1 MKHAM
6 SRLLAG
12 LAVIVLCAVAAG
24 TAQAQTG
31 KLTGI
36 VTDAQSGVPLE
47 GAQVILQNTGISAL
61 TGANGRFFVV
71 NVPPNTYTLMVRRIG
86 YTSAEVRNVL
96 VQIDVTRTVDV
107 ELTATGA
114 IGVEQITITAEEVP
128 LVQPGVTG
136 TGTNLRAEEISA
148 LPVTNIQ
155 GVLALQQGFI
165 EVPQNTDMISFSESR
180 RNLITPI
187 RIRGGRGGES
197 LTLIDGV
204 PINNFVFGGPSFGIT
219 TEAIEQ
225 LDYQRGGFEP
235 QYGNALSGIIN
246 IATREGGTNLAGA
259 FRYQTSAIGGA
270 LGNRP
275 DELMGYSQLEGYLS
289 GPIPGTAQRL
299 RFMAAGR
306 VQTGADRVLL
316 FDNDVT
322 RGSGPA
328 PGRDPNLGNP
338 QNLDLFPGWR
348 AFGYN
353 NLRDI
358 TAKLTYYFTPTA
370 KLSVSGIRYEGQR
383 LPFDFDWMLM
393 GFFPLNAPAVN
404 NLEDSLAVQTNG
416 GNVVQPVASAG
427 GSYDAVQGSLYAQRT
442 LFSAKWDHTLGRWA
456 YKARVGRFD
465 QRRETCNVWQG
476 VCLGNQFADMN
487 FTEQFQERGITK
499 SATDGTDVIFGG
511 EHLITTTGGVDIQ
524 GQATDHHQL
533 QFGGAYTKHNL
544 VYSEWE
550 NVGTNDV
557 FVVPKYYAAKP
568 WEAAAYIQDK
578 IEYDFLTVKVG
589 VRYDWGAAPG
599 KAFANPRDPTNGT
612 TAREICDADPSHYTI
627 VENGQT
633 YTGFAACALNGAFM
647 TEATAAA
654 QSDDF
659 VDASTRTQFSPRIGV
674 SFPLTERSQV
684 YFNFGR
690 YSQNPLYNNVYTNT
704 GNGTVAGDS
713 LGLCSSTAVIPGT
726 DQCYPIITNVWGTP
740 QFLGNPNLLIEKTTA
755 YEVGFATEL
764 GGQYG
769 LQVAAFSKDQ
779 FGLTG
784 TRQGGQAADGT
795 RYFDVGST
803 YGNAIYNYWVMI
815 NQDFQT
821 VRGFEVSLQ
830 RRLFNY
836 WGFRLNFGLTQAT
849 TNAAAPELETE
860 REQQGDPQNLKEI
873 RSEVDLPASL
883 NASVFFRVGNERP
896 FGIGLLD
903 EVVRNASATVTVT
916 ARSGFPYTPQ
926 FTTFGIGTNT
936 QLEQNSGRQPGV
948 FNVDL
953 QADKAF
959 RLTNL
964 QWGVFLRVSNLLDT
978 HSCNQVYAS
987 TGNCDGGTVDQDR
1000 RRTGN
1005 GVTAGTSTFYDRA
1018 AYFGPRR
1025 SINFG
1030 ARMSF

>member
-1 MKHAM
+1 VKHAM

-12 LAVIVLCAVAAG
+12 LVVVVLCAVATG

-47 GAQVILQNTGISAL
+47 GVQVILQNTGISAL
-61 TGANGRFFVV
+61 TGANGRFFIV
-71 NVPPNTYTLMVRRIG
+71 NVPPSTYTVLVRRIG

-96 VQIDVTRTVDV
+96 VQIDVTRTVDA

-114 IGVEQITITAEEVP
+114 IGVAEITITAEEVP

-136 TGTNLRAEEISA
+136 TSTNLRAEEISA
-148 LPVTNIQ
+148 LPVTNIN

-204 PINNFVFGGPSFGIT
+204 PVNNFVYGGQSFDIT
-219 TEAIEQ
+219 NEAVEQ

-259 FRYQTSAIGGA
+259 FRYQTSALGGA
-270 LGNRP
+270 MGNRP
-275 DELMGYSQLEGYLS
+275 DELRGYDQLEGYLS

-306 VQTGADRVLL
+306 VLTQADRVLR

-322 RGSGPA
+322 RGSGAA

-358 TAKLTYYFTPTA
+358 TGKLTYYFTPTA
-370 KLSVSGIRYEGQR
+370 KLSVSGIRYEAQR
-383 LPFDFDWMLM
+383 MPFDFSWMLM
-393 GFFPLNAPAVN
+393 GFYPLNAPAVN
-404 NLEDSLAVQTNG
+404 NLEDSLAVAFNG
-416 GNVVQPVASAG
+416 GVITQPLASAG
-427 GSYDAVQGSLYAQRT
+427 GNYDAVQGSIYAQRT

-456 YKARVGRFD
+456 YKVRAGRF
-465 QRRETCNVWQG
+465 
-476 VCLGNQFADMN
+476 NQFADMN

-499 SATDGTDVIFGG
+499 SATDGTDLVFGG
-511 EHLITTTGGVDIQ
+511 EHLITSTIGTDIQ

-533 QFGGAYTKHNL
+533 QFGGAYTKHN
-544 VYSEWE
+544 VVFSEWE

-568 WEAAAYIQDK
+568 WEAAAYIQDR
-578 IEYDFLTVKVG
+578 IEYDFLTVKLG

-612 TAREICDADPSHYTI
+612 TAREICDADPGHYTI
-627 VENGQT
+627 TENNQT
-633 YTGFAACALNGAFM
+633 YTGFAACALSGTLM
-647 TEATAAA
+647 TEATAGA

-659 VDASTRTQFSPRIGV
+659 VDAGTRTQFSPRIGV

-713 LGLCSSTAVIPGT
+713 LGLCSDAAVIPGT
-726 DQCYPIITNVWGTP
+726 DQCYPIITNIWGTP

-803 YGNAIYNYWVMI
+803 YGNAIYSYWVMI

-883 NASVFFRVGNERP
+883 NAALFFRVGNERP
-896 FGIGLLD
+896 IGIGLLD
-903 EVVRNASATVTVT
+903 AIVRNASATVTLT

-936 QLEQNSGRQPGV
+936 QLEQNSGRQPSV
-948 FNVDL
+948 LNVDL

-959 RLTNL
+959 RLSNL
-964 QWGVFLRVSNLLDT
+964 QWGVFLRVSNLLDRVNC
-978 HSCNQVYAS
+978 SQVYAS

-1005 GVTAGTSTFYDRA
+1005 GVGAGTSTFYDVA
-1018 AYFGPRR
+1018 SYFGPRR
-1025 SINFG
+1025 QINFG